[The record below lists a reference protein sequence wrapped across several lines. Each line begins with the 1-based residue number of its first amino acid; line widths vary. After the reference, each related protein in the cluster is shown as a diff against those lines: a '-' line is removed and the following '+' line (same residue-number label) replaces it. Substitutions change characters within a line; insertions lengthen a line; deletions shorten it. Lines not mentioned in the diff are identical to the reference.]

1 MRRLGEKA
9 MRRIPKDALDA
20 ECNAAR
26 PAAHA
31 AREINKQRMRAVNS
45 DPHLFHLFFQT
56 QGSHRIAQKQ
66 VLGILIIDKITVRI
80 GLGLAAA
87 LGNRLAVVVF
97 IFDDMDAKAAQ
108 HILFPLARVGR
119 HMDCHMKPKLGAHY
133 PDGKAQI
140 AR

>member
-1 MRRLGEKA
+1 MQRRQA
-9 MRRIPKDALDA
+9 RRPRRTGDKQTADALG
-20 ECNAAR
+20 
-26 PAAHA
+26 
-31 AREINKQRMRAVNS
+31 QLYL
-45 DPHLFHLFFQT
+45 HLFQLLFQP

-87 LGNRLAVVVF
+87 LGNRLAVIVF
-97 IFDDMDAKAAQ
+97 ILDDMDAKAAQ

-119 HMDCHMKPKLGAHY
+119 HMDCHMKPKLGAHN
-133 PDGKAQI
+133 PDGKAQV